1 MPKLT
6 SNHQEY
12 EVKLGKHIIFFNK
25 NYRYIFIINE
35 LVLGVI
41 FIVGSVF
48 FFFESL
54 KTAGIILFVV
64 GSAQLFIR
72 PILKILHATTLRKI
86 NQANQR
92 YEMMD

>member
-12 EVKLGKHIIFFNK
+12 EVKLGKHVIFFNK

-35 LVLGVI
+35 LVLGII

-48 FFFESL
+48 FFFETL

-72 PILKILHATTLRKI
+72 PVLKILHATTLRKI
-86 NQANQR
+86 SQSSQSQ
-92 YEMMD
+92 EKVD